1 MAQAQNPAQTPAPL
15 PAQGG
20 DAYVFDMKNGLRVW
34 MSEAVKRGEVKVADA
49 EASLRNIDAAK
60 AIEPAEDY
68 TKLLTGSVKDAFGSV
83 GIAKK
88 LVKDFD
94 RWWGVKVYFKAGAKG
109 DLVIIRGWPM
119 GRQLLSGTRYRVD
132 NPKIM
137 ELQIGKP
144 GVQAAAKESARFG
157 VYLVVAVDLIQF
169 MRDRDLANLLGS
181 LTVDI
186 PSVLLASAIGAAAGT
201 FFAGTV
207 VVGSIALGPAL
218 VAFGVG
224 VLVGGFLFWADKH
237 FEITKKVTAAYQRG
251 LDKLQAWWKA
261 LGSDA
266 SRQWNA
272 FVNSGMVQDVEKG
285 FNSYARTLGQGDTAL
300 YMLQALN

>member
-1 MAQAQNPAQTPAPL
+1 MVQGINPARTAAP
-15 PAQGG
+15 PPVQGD
-20 DAYVFDMKNGLRVW
+20 DAYVFDYKNGLRVW
-34 MSEAVKRGEVKVADA
+34 MSEAVKRGEVTAADA
-49 EASLRNIDAAK
+49 EASLRNIDPAK
-60 AIEPAEDY
+60 AVDTAEDY
-68 TKLLTGSVKDAFGSV
+68 TKLLTGSVKDVFGSI

-88 LVKDFD
+88 LVKDFN
-94 RWWGVKVYFKAGAKG
+94 RWWGVQVYFKAGAKG

-144 GVQAAAKESARFG
+144 GIQAAAKESARFG

-201 FFAGTV
+201 LAAGSL
-207 VVGSIALGPAL
+207 VVGAVALGPAL

-224 VLVGGFLFWADKH
+224 VAIGGLLFLADKH
-237 FEITKKVTAAYQRG
+237 FEITKKVTAAYRRG

-266 SRQWNA
+266 LRQWNA
-272 FVNSGMVQDVEKG
+272 FANSGAVRDVEKG
-285 FNSYARTLGQGDTAL
+285 FDSYARTLGQGDTAL
-300 YMLQALN
+300 FMLQALN

>member
-1 MAQAQNPAQTPAPL
+1 MSSTIRTPC
-15 PAQGG
+15 GSG
-20 DAYVFDMKNGLRVW
+20 CR
-34 MSEAVKRGEVKVADA
+34 AVKRGEVTAADA
-49 EASLRNIDAAK
+49 EASLRNIDPAK
-60 AIEPAEDY
+60 AVDTAEDY
-68 TKLLTGSVKDAFGSV
+68 TKLLTGPVKDTFGSI

-88 LVKDFD
+88 LIKDFD

-144 GVQAAAKESARFG
+144 GIQAAAKESARFG

-186 PSVLLASAIGAAAGT
+186 PSVLLASAIGAAVGTLAAGT
-201 FFAGTV
+201 IVVGTV
-207 VVGSIALGPAL
+207 ALGPAL

-224 VLVGGFLFWADKH
+224 VAVGGALFLLDKH
-237 FEITKKVTAAYQRG
+237 FEISKKVKVAYQRG
-251 LDKLQAWWKA
+251 LDKLQAWLKT

-266 SRQWNA
+266 SRQCNA
-272 FVNSGMVQDVEKG
+272 FVSSGAVRDVEKG
-285 FNSYARTLGQGDTAL
+285 FDNYARTLGQSDNTL
-300 YMLQALN
+300 FMLQALN